1 MQENLIKNAVQFLK
15 NPKVAGTDKEKLITF
30 LKGKGLS
37 DEDIKEAFK
46 RVSAEPQPAA
56 PTPLDLVTSPTKPV
70 NVQILNSTV
79 QQSHSNL
86 STFPDPRFLTSCKTL
101 LLSHNQL
108 SAIPAEINLLTNLEN
123 LDLSSNTLTSEGLPL
138 PFFSLF
144 HLKSLNL
151 SFNNL
156 KSLEH
161 FHRLSN
167 LERLNV
173 SHNAITEIPQDFVNL
188 QKLSIFIVNKN
199 QIKTLPK
206 AIVLMNSLE
215 KIVLFDNPVHAD
227 VVKAAYESVSTLKS
241 LLLTI

>member
-30 LKGKGLS
+30 LKGKGLN

-56 PTPLDLVTSPTKPV
+56 PTPSDFGPSPTKPT
-70 NVQILNSTV
+70 NIQILNSTV

-108 SAIPAEINLLTNLEN
+108 SAIPAEISLLTNLEN
-123 LDLSSNTLTSEGLPL
+123 LDLSSNTLSSESLPAS
-138 PFFSLF
+138 FFSLF

-151 SFNNL
+151 SSNNL
-156 KSLEH
+156 TSLQH
-161 FHRLSN
+161 FHRFCN

-173 SHNAITEIPQDFVNL
+173 SHNAITEIPQDFANL

-199 QIKTLPK
+199 QIKSLPK
-206 AIVLMNSLE
+206 TIVLMNSLE
-215 KIVLFDNPVHAD
+215 KIVLFDNPVHEN
-227 VVKAAYESVSTLKS
+227 VIKAAYESVSSLKA